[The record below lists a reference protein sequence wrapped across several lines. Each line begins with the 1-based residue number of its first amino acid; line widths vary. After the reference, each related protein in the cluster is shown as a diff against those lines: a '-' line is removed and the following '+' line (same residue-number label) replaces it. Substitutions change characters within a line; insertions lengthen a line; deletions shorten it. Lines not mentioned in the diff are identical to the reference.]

1 LAAAIEEKFGITPKL
16 KEGHNDIYE
25 VAINGD
31 IFYTN
36 QKECG
41 RFPEN
46 KEIFQEISRYKD
58 PLPGQDMRQHMHEGE
73 SADPCCSWS
82 PPAGNQKDD

>member
-16 KEGHNDIYE
+16 KEGHNGIYE

-46 KEIFQEISRYKD
+46 EVIFQEISGYKD
-58 PLPGQDMRQHMHEGE
+58 PLPGQDMRQHMHGGE
-73 SADPCCSWS
+73 SPGPCCSWS
-82 PPAGNQKDD
+82 PPAGNKKDD